1 MSPHPTRNDQAAQL
15 MGEIVDA
22 ILSGSFD
29 LVDVTRKAFHACGL
43 AGWSAAQALYRREL
57 EGYPDDSELP
67 SYRRGLSG
75 TKKWAPASLYDAPNF
90 IAQRRVYGE
99 AELPESTSLEFRGPL
114 ANVVKWSQTGL
125 SHRTAETRVRKE
137 GRESWSEVKIVEY
150 AASGFQRIARSVEQ
164 FTFQSASAAY
174 TTLTYGDA
182 LEDIWE
188 GYRTRVEPVLSELG
202 LENHFEL
209 IRDGLAAT
217 NPENWRTAM
226 FGCRNVLVD
235 LASYLWRDPKE
246 TYAPLAQDG
255 EPFRVDESR
264 YINRLAAYLH
274 FKGVTGHSGKYLRSE
289 LERINSSIHALNE
302 LDSKG
307 HAPVTREDARLA
319 AMGTYVL
326 LGEFVE
332 RTDMKPIEDASE
344 SGGS

>member
-1 MSPHPTRNDQAAQL
+1 

-22 ILSGSFD
+22 ILSGGFD
-29 LVDVTRKAFHACGL
+29 LVDIARKAFHACGL
-43 AGWSAAQALYRREL
+43 AGWSGAQESFRREL
-57 EGYPDDSELP
+57 EGYPGDSELP
-67 SYRRGLSG
+67 RYRRGLSG
-75 TKKWAPASLYDAPNF
+75 TKKWAPASSYDLPNF
-90 IAQRRVYGE
+90 IAQRQVYGE
-99 AELPESTSLEFRGPL
+99 AELPESTSLDFRGPL
-114 ANVVKWSQTGL
+114 ANVVEWSQSGL
-125 SHRTAETRVRKE
+125 SIRTQETRVRNE
-137 GRESWSEVKIVEY
+137 GREDWSEVMTVEY
-150 AASGFQRIARSVEQ
+150 AASGFQRIAQSVEN
-164 FTFQSASAAY
+164 FTFQFASASY
-174 TTLTYGDA
+174 TTLKYGDA

-202 LENHFEL
+202 LENHFEA

-226 FGCRNVLVD
+226 FGCRNVLID
-235 LASYLWRDPKE
+235 LASYLWRDPEK

-255 EPFRVDESR
+255 EPFLVDESR

-274 FKGVTGHSGKYLRSE
+274 IKGVTGHSGKYLRSE

-307 HAPVTREDARLA
+307 HAPVTREDVRLA
-319 AMGTYVL
+319 AIGTYVL

-344 SGGS
+344 SGSS